1 MAPPRCLVAKM
12 SRCKLKYA
20 LPLYV
25 SSASLTYLAPVKFP
39 DQVAA
44 RTQQPGQA
52 VGPELPDGR
61 RTEIRSATRGET
73 AGVSRSPTAPGPP
86 GRPPGPV
93 LPPRPAVMRRALP
106 PLLRGRRV
114 RRLAHLVPGLRAG
127 RVHDPGDVA
136 PAGQHITDIPAHQA
150 GRLVRRGPGHDVV
163 VDGAHHVGV
172 VLD

>member
-73 AGVSRSPTAPGPP
+73 AGVSRSPTAPAPTRTRPGGTVSGTHREGCQRTPHT
-86 GRPPGPV
+86 GRPWGCPDAV
-93 LPPRPAVMRRALP
+93 LFPRPGHPAAGLTR
-106 PLLRGRRV
+106 
-114 RRLAHLVPGLRAG
+114 PGL
-127 RVHDPGDVA
+127 
-136 PAGQHITDIPAHQA
+136 
-150 GRLVRRGPGHDVV
+150 
-163 VDGAHHVGV
+163 
-172 VLD
+172 